1 MPSYKQ
7 YAVDLC
13 PPFLQGTNG
22 QKWLRGFNQHL
33 DDLLNDTKA
42 STKSRFPDEAA
53 DAADTL
59 ALGMIGSDSRIPRY
73 LSETDAGYAER
84 LKGRFDYHGKA
95 GTEQGLLD
103 DLTWLGF
110 SDITLMEYKDFPAD
124 GSNPAVHH
132 SPGNWYDSTGVT
144 PWWSRFWLY
153 IGQYDGA
160 SIPEGGVLSTGVLGT
175 MALGFDLPDDVVAMA
190 IDAVMRRKPAHA
202 QFASLCVMTEG
213 TPVGSVLG
221 IGTLGTMALGA
232 SGTGPGVAIVEVNK

>member
-7 YAVDLC
+7 YAVDLS
-13 PPFLQGTNG
+13 PTFLQGSNG
-22 QKWLRGFNQHL
+22 QKWLRGFNEHL
-33 DDLLNDTKA
+33 DNLLDDTKA
-42 STKSRFPDEAA
+42 SVKTRFPDSAA
-53 DAADTL
+53 DAGDTL

-73 LSETDAGYAER
+73 LAETDAGYADR
-84 LKGRFDYHGKA
+84 LKGRFTYHRASGV
-95 GTEQGLLD
+95 EQGLLD
-103 DLTWLGF
+103 DLTGLGF

-160 SIPEGGVLSTGVLGT
+160 SIPEGDVLGT
-175 MALGFDLPDDVVAMA
+175 GILGTMTLGFDLPEDVVAMA
-190 IDAVMRRKPAHA
+190 INVVMRRKPAHA
-202 QFASLCVMTEG
+202 QFASLCLMTEG
-213 TPVGSVLG
+213 TPVDSVLG